1 MKSEQNSD
9 NDSITGPG
17 PHTHTSLVAWSSLHF
32 ASQKN
37 YMNKINE
44 KNNF

>member
-17 PHTHTSLVAWSSLHF
+17 PHTHIIGGVVFSTFCITKKLHE
-32 ASQKN
+32 Q
-37 YMNKINE
+37 NKR
-44 KNNF
+44 KK